1 MIHQPASQGSYK
13 GWEKKAEQSNKNNSF
28 KIPKPSTMV
37 HAYNLSTRRLWLEDA
52 EFKDCLGFKII
63 FCYKKRKKKGKGNI
77 RVGIWNFPIKQGLSL
92 ASLIGKED
100 KLPH

>member
-1 MIHQPASQGSYK
+1 MKTINGNRAMIHQPASQGSYK

-63 FCYKKRKKKGKGNI
+63 FCYKKRKKKE
-77 RVGIWNFPIKQGLSL
+77 
-92 ASLIGKED
+92 KET
-100 KLPH
+100 